1 MKPKLL
7 VLALACG
14 LLLSVGGGIAM
25 AGHHNSCCC
34 PPPPVKITFCAVDPC
49 TCCKYTVDV
58 CIPACCAEEVPCVS
72 WRNGIFGRRVATYY
86 YKCCG
91 YSFDIV
97 VNHKGRYWVR

>member
-14 LLLSVGGGIAM
+14 LLLSVGGGFAM
-25 AGHHNSCCC
+25 AGHHNSCC
-34 PPPPVKITFCAVDPC
+34 PPPPVKITVCAVDPC
-49 TCCKYTVDV
+49 TCCEYTACV
-58 CIPACCAEEVPCVS
+58 CIPACCAEEVPCVT
-72 WRNGIFGRRVATYY
+72 WRNGIFGRRVATYT

-97 VNHKGRYWVR
+97 VNHKGRHWVR